1 MTLKMTRTTILPVAV
16 AAALL
21 AGCMPVPP
29 SVPVAPAPQTLPAT
43 PAYDPV
49 PVAPVAPPP
58 TLANSGLNERK
69 PDVCGAAAYREHIGK
84 PGSALPSLDI
94 SRSYRVVEFRGIEP
108 QDYDP
113 NRLVFRLDAAGNIS
127 DTDCG

>member
-1 MTLKMTRTTILPVAV
+1 MTRTTILPVAA

-29 SVPVAPAPQTLPAT
+29 SVPVAPTPQIQTLPAV

-69 PDVCGAAAYREHIGK
+69 PDVCGAADQRQHIGK
-84 PGSALPSLDI
+84 PASALPSLGI